1 MDKEILGIGVIE
13 WIGYLGSLILL
24 LSYLMKS
31 VNKLR
36 IVGTFG
42 CVVFLVYGWLD
53 QSWPVVITNGAI
65 ILINLYYLFYPKKTN
80 KNQ

>member
-1 MDKEILGIGVIE
+1 MDIEILGIGVIE

-36 IVGTFG
+36 IVGTLG
-42 CVVFLVYGWLD
+42 STVFLIYGWLD
-53 QSWPVVITNGAI
+53 HSWPVVITNAAI
-65 ILINLYYLFYPKKTN
+65 ILINLYYLFILKK
-80 KNQ
+80 